1 MKRETGSGSG
11 TASLVRASI
20 RAAHYGNSRAS
31 ERVLH
36 PRRSARIVEPANN
49 ETRIELKA
57 HSMPLYTDQT
67 HKISIPPSSFRGPQN
82 TKVLDRSRESQD
94 VICRRMFKI
103 DLRDS
108 TLRVSICRLPKQPQ
122 QRHRSTVIIH
132 FPLVVSKLTG
142 NRLVHRHKDT

>member
-1 MKRETGSGSG
+1 MTKRSGLEMKRETGSGSG

-94 VICRRMFKI
+94 AVKTA
-103 DLRDS
+103 S
-108 TLRVSICRLPKQPQ
+108 TTTSQHSNYTFPSRGLQANRESTRASS
-122 QRHRSTVIIH
+122 QRHID
-132 FPLVVSKLTG
+132 VSGDCL
-142 NRLVHRHKDT
+142 